1 MGVCV
6 CVCGCVMGTKSE
18 RGWGLIRATKE
29 KGEKRKKKEQKKWR
43 GSCWAAIRR
52 ERGKEAKKKKR
63 KERGRE
69 VGGTRVSV

>member
-1 MGVCV
+1 
-6 CVCGCVMGTKSE
+6 MGTKSE

-52 ERGKEAKKKKR
+52 ERGKEAKKKKG
-63 KERGRE
+63 KKAVETW
-69 VGGTRVSV
+69 VGHVSVCEWLKRR

>member
-1 MGVCV
+1 
-6 CVCGCVMGTKSE
+6 MGTKSE

-52 ERGKEAKKKKR
+52 ERGKEAKKKKGK
-63 KERGRE
+63 KEVE
-69 VGGTRVSV
+69 KWVGHVSVCEWLKRR